1 MKGQFSCVSTKEEL
15 LQGDHQSLL
24 LQVVGTHGY
33 LASGNVFDS
42 LCLML
47 FRIDN
52 QIKVNI
58 ITNWLNSQL
67 KNPTG

>member
-1 MKGQFSCVSTKEEL
+1 VIINLFWCKWLGLMATL
-15 LQGDHQSLL
+15 L
-24 LQVVGTHGY
+24 VVI
-33 LASGNVFDS
+33 
-42 LCLML
+42 CLML

-52 QIKVNI
+52 QTKVNI

>member
-1 MKGQFSCVSTKEEL
+1 VCPQKEDL

-24 LQVVGTHGY
+24 IKMVRTHGH
-33 LASGNVFDS
+33 LSSGNVFDS

-47 FRIDN
+47 FRIEN
-52 QIKVNI
+52 QTKVNI